1 VTRRYRWLVGG
12 SLAGVALGVTVV
24 VLLAVSRAFPGG
36 TTLDPLESRRVYD
49 EYDRAFRA
57 SLARATQAVGKEVIK
72 VERLSDRFTVPQKLT
87 IKGTPYE
94 IGLTV
99 GHIGRQAKARLPVL
113 AETDRTL
120 NRKVTDLY
128 RRIYPHYLEV
138 VQGVA
143 AVYGQPVEQIDLGRF
158 ERDFTLHLWCDLLQH
173 ERFYRAT
180 NFGTGDPDPTHH
192 CSVASY
198 YADGHQIVGVNFDIS
213 SDRPHYFQTL
223 EMAGTYKVM
232 GHAVY
237 DLTGESVDGLNEKGL
252 SLCVA
257 SSAGV
262 RRGAE
267 GWVVD
272 PERYISREP
281 YPTQPAIAM
290 QHMMQIVMQTCAT
303 VDEALAL
310 LGTVHV
316 WLPFK
321 TGFHWLLADATG
333 KSVIVEWT
341 PGDHELVVFD
351 RPGPYELL
359 TGVAYQDGEAAL
371 SACPHYRRA
380 KPLLESGA
388 RNTAEMFEVMN
399 GVREPSG
406 ECRTL
411 WTCVMDLNA
420 QNFQVRYLKDFDHKY
435 DFGF

>member
-1 VTRRYRWLVGG
+1 MTRRYRWLVGG
-12 SLAGVALGVTVV
+12 SLAGIALGVTVV
-24 VLLAVSRAFPGG
+24 LFAVGRAFPGAA
-36 TTLDPLESRRVYD
+36 TLDPLESRRVYD

-57 SLARATQAVGKEVIK
+57 SLAGAAQAVGKDVIK
-72 VERLSDRFTVPQKLT
+72 VERLSDRFTVPQKLA

-99 GHIGRQAKARLPVL
+99 GHIGRQAKARLPML
-113 AETDRTL
+113 AETDRAL
-120 NRKVTDLY
+120 NRNVTDLY

-138 VQGVA
+138 VRGVA

-158 ERDFTLHLWCDLLQH
+158 ERDFTRHLWCDLLQH

-180 NFGTGDPDPTHH
+180 NFGTADPDPSHH

-198 YADGHQIVGVNFDIS
+198 GSDGHQIVGANFDIS

-237 DLTGESVDGLNEKGL
+237 DLTGETVDGINEKGF
-252 SLCVA
+252 SLCVT
-257 SSAGV
+257 SSASV
-262 RRGAE
+262 RRGTD

-272 PERYISREP
+272 TKKYASRGPSPREP
-281 YPTQPAIAM
+281 AIVM
-290 QHMMQIVMQTCAT
+290 QHMMQIAMQTCAT

-310 LGTVHV
+310 LRTVRV
-316 WLPFK
+316 WLPFD

-333 KSVIVEWT
+333 KSVVVEWT
-341 PGDHELVVFD
+341 SGGHELVVFD

-371 SACPHYRRA
+371 SACPHYRKAR
-380 KPLLESGA
+380 PLLESGV
-388 RNTAEMFEVMN
+388 RNTAEMFEVMD

-406 ECRTL
+406 DCRTL
-411 WTCVMDLNA
+411 WTSVMDLDA
-420 QNFQVRYLKDFDHKY
+420 RTFEVRYLKEPEHKY
-435 DFGF
+435 LFSF

>member
-1 VTRRYRWLVGG
+1 MTRRRRWLVGG
-12 SLAGVALGVTVV
+12 SLAGIALGVTVV

-36 TTLDPLESRRVYD
+36 ATLDPLESRRVYD
-49 EYDRAFRA
+49 EYDLAFRA

-99 GHIGRQAKARLPVL
+99 GHIGRQTKARLPML
-113 AETDRTL
+113 AETDRAL
-120 NRKVTDLY
+120 NREFTDLY

-138 VQGVA
+138 VRGVA

-180 NFGTGDPDPTHH
+180 NFGTGDADPNHH

-198 YADGHQIVGVNFDIS
+198 ESDGHQIVGVNFDIS

-237 DLTGESVDGLNEKGL
+237 DLTGESVDGINEKGF

-257 SSAGV
+257 SSVSV
-262 RRGAE
+262 RRGTD

-272 PERYISREP
+272 TQKYVSREP
-281 YPTQPAIAM
+281 YPKEPAIVM

-310 LGTVHV
+310 LRTVRV
-316 WLPFK
+316 WLPFH

-333 KSVIVEWT
+333 KSVIVEWSS
-341 PGDHELVVFD
+341 GDHELVVFD
-351 RPGPYELL
+351 SRGPYELL
-359 TGVAYQDGEAAL
+359 TAVAYQDGEEAL
-371 SACPHYRRA
+371 SACPHYRKAR
-380 KPLLESGA
+380 PLLERGV
-388 RNTAEMFEVMN
+388 RNTAEMFAVMN
-399 GVREPSG
+399 GVREPAG
-406 ECRTL
+406 DCRTL
-411 WTCVMDLNA
+411 WTSVMDLNA
-420 QNFQVRYLKDFDHKY
+420 RTFEVQYLKEVEHKY
-435 DFGF
+435 NFRF